1 MNELLKTSEALQLL
15 QQIRCSAQVIQ
26 HSKKVHANA
35 FDLTVKIIK
44 NGHPVEMGLVEVGA
58 LLHDMGRA
66 ITHQVDHGVIG
77 AEMAR
82 SLKLDEKIVK
92 IIENHIGAGIPK
104 NEAAALGL
112 PRKDYIPKTIE
123 EKIVCYADKL
133 AKGSKK
139 IDSQEALEEF
149 IEKLGSNHPAI
160 SRFKELH
167 QEILNITSGKN

>member
-1 MNELLKTSEALQLL
+1 VKEILKTSEAIQLL
-15 QQIRCSAQVIQ
+15 QQIGCPIQVIR

-35 FDLTVKIIK
+35 VNLAVKIIE
-44 NGHPVEMGLVEVGA
+44 NGCPVEMRLVEVGA

-66 ITHQVDHGVIG
+66 ITHQIDHGVIG

-82 SLKLDEKIVK
+82 SLHLDEKIVK

-112 PRKDYIPKTIE
+112 PEKDFIPKTIE
-123 EKIVCYADKL
+123 EKIVCYADTL

-139 IDSQEALEEF
+139 IDAQEALEEF
-149 IEKLGSNHPAI
+149 IEKLGPNHPAI
-160 SRFKELH
+160 SRFRELH
-167 QEILNITSGKN
+167 QEMLNLTSGKS

>member
-1 MNELLKTSEALQLL
+1 M
-15 QQIRCSAQVIQ
+15 IQ

-35 FDLTVKIIK
+35 FDLAVKCIK
-44 NGHPVEMGLVEVGA
+44 NGYPVEIRVVEVGA

-77 AEMAR
+77 AELAR
-82 SLKLDEKIVK
+82 SLQLDEKIVK

-104 NEAAALGL
+104 NEAAELGL
-112 PRKDYIPKTIE
+112 PRKDYIPTTIE

-139 IDSQEALEEF
+139 IDPQEALEEF
-149 IEKLGSNHPAI
+149 IEKLGPNHPAI
-160 SRFKELH
+160 YRFKDLH
-167 QEILNITSGKN
+167 QEIIYITSGKG